1 MESKSTIKNQIHQI
15 PAGMRLGDKRTEIF
29 GDRSTKQTFFVSDG
43 QTFNFNALDP
53 NKKAQIF
60 QQFLSDDIAFAD
72 LKHLPQEE
80 ATEKYAFCIY
90 GAADHIADF
99 NESGQLN
106 KSDNFICSNSC
117 ECLKWRSKSITIDG
131 KSLTMREI
139 QIVNLMASDLADKQ
153 IASQLKITKSTLN
166 THKQNLF
173 EKANVKS
180 KSGLI
185 TKAINQKIIQ

>member
-1 MESKSTIKNQIHQI
+1 MESKSTTKNQIHQI
-15 PAGMRLGDKRTEIF
+15 PAGMLLGDNRTEIF
-29 GDRSTKQTFFVSDG
+29 GDRITKQSFFITNG
-43 QTFNFNALDP
+43 QTFRFDELAS

-60 QQFLSDDIAFAD
+60 EQLLNDDVAFED

-80 ATEKYAFCIY
+80 ATEKFAFCIY
-90 GAADHIADF
+90 GAADHEADF
-99 NESGQLN
+99 NSEGKLN
-106 KSDNFICSNSC
+106 KADNFICSNNC
-117 ECLKWRSKSITIDG
+117 NCLKWKSKSINIDG
-131 KSLTMREI
+131 NPLTVREI

-153 IASQLKITKSTLN
+153 IASKLKIAKSTLN
-166 THKQNLF
+166 THKQNIF